1 MNMPLDYGFGAQQEA
16 ARYSANERR
25 TPARADIAAKDKA
38 ISIDSV
44 MNSQYEHC
52 DIDFIFHS
60 FYLPV
65 QVLKSPLYRIEPIQV
80 IEGEDFRSVINNGA
94 PGELIVWEGCC
105 LRMLENARQV
115 GISRRHILSSGQR
128 IAVCKIWYGRI

>member
-1 MNMPLDYGFGAQQEA
+1 MDSITKRNPLFPLLQA
-16 ARYSANERR
+16 
-25 TPARADIAAKDKA
+25 TPARADIAAKDKP

-44 MNSQYEHC
+44 MNSQYEYC

-65 QVLKSPLYRIEPIQV
+65 QVLKNPLYAIQPIEVMTPEEFAV
-80 IEGEDFRSVINNGA
+80 FERTAGRTNT
-94 PGELIVWEGCC
+94 LIVNEGCC
-105 LRMLENARQV
+105 TRMLVNAKHIGV
-115 GISRRHILSSGQR
+115 SYRHILSSGQR